1 MVSARRESERSRDR
15 AIKSDTGA
23 AMRARRR
30 AVARQGHVIGQ
41 RQSASPSARGTTR
54 KHAPPADGAFHDV
67 RPQRSRDGDRG
78 ERRLTLRRSQE
89 RARIRGA
96 FRPQGASKSTPRRRI
111 HRTPSS
117 VWNPALNDG
126 EKTRARRKTLSCTKL
141 PNARRRRLRR
151 LWPPMAA
158 SPSRAHGPG
167 RTSSSD
173 DMTV

>member
-96 FRPQGASKSTPRRRI
+96 IPPAGCVKINPAATDTPYSIICMESSAQRRRKDTGAPENAFVHEI
-111 HRTPSS
+111 
-117 VWNPALNDG
+117 A
-126 EKTRARRKTLSCTKL
+126 ERAA
-141 PNARRRRLRR
+141 P
-151 LWPPMAA
+151 A
-158 SPSRAHGPG
+158 SPASLAAHGSLSLW
-167 RTSSSD
+167 RTW
-173 DMTV
+173 TRTYLFFG